1 MSDKGKSVLKSVWD
15 NLERYLMVSLMLV
28 FLVNIFFQVFSR
40 MLFNRP
46 LSATEEISRYSFLWM
61 VLLGL
66 SFATRYD
73 RHIRVTIV
81 ADRFPPLVR
90 KGVDLFIS
98 ILALAVFCWIFY
110 IGIRYV
116 LYTAPTKTPS
126 LQISRAWVASIVPIA
141 SILMIAR
148 SLEKILAIVKTPARA
163 SGTGAG
169 EGDR

>member
-1 MSDKGKSVLKSVWD
+1 MSEKSNGVLKTVWD
-15 NLERYLMVSLMLV
+15 NLERYMMVTLMLA

-73 RHIRVTIV
+73 RHIRVTII
-81 ADRFPPLVR
+81 ADRFPPAFR
-90 KGVDLFIS
+90 KCVDVFINT
-98 ILALAVFCWIFY
+98 LALAVFCWIFY
-110 IGIRYV
+110 IGVQYV

-126 LQISRAWVASIVPIA
+126 LQISRAYVASIVPLA
-141 SILMIAR
+141 SLLMVAR
-148 SLEKILAIVKTPARA
+148 SLEKIVLLFRKPAPA
-163 SGTGAG
+163 
-169 EGDR
+169 EGRDGQ